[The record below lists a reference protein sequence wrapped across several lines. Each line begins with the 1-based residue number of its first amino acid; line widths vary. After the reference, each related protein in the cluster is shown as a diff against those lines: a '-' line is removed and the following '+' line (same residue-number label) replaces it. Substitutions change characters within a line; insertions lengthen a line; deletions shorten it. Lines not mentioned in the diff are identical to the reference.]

1 MICLLS
7 DIHGNLEAL
16 NAVLDDSQRFNITDF
31 IIAGDLIDYGAD
43 SVKVIGTVYDL
54 VKRGVVTSIAGNH
67 DVLSDESVSIENLI
81 STKYGRQSMEITR
94 EEMKDFLQSDDSFMF
109 NDLTCYL
116 EQKLD
121 CNVRIGHAN
130 VGVSSSD
137 LLYSKFGK
145 LISSESCSN
154 VLDYRAGRQVNI
166 IGHSH
171 IQGYQYRNGQLYVN
185 PGSVGQP
192 RNGDCRAQ
200 YALLDTDSCQV
211 RFRRVDYDIEKASRK
226 IIKSG
231 RDRFLANRLYFGV

>member
-67 DVLSDESVSIENLI
+67 DVLADESVSIESLI

-94 EEMKDFLQSDDSFMF
+94 EEVKDFLQSDDSFMF
-109 NDLTCYL
+109 NDLTRYL

-121 CNVRIGHAN
+121 CNVRVGHAN
-130 VGVSSSD
+130 VDVSRSD

-145 LISSESCSN
+145 LISSESCSEFLN
-154 VLDYRAGRQVNI
+154 YRAGRVNI

-171 IQGYQYRNGQLYVN
+171 IQGYQYRNNQLYVN

-200 YALLDTDSCQV
+200 YALLDTESRQV
-211 RFRRVDYDIEKASRK
+211 KFRRVNYDIEKASRK

-231 RDRFLANRLYFGV
+231 RDRFLSDRLYFGV

>member
-1 MICLLS
+1 MTCLLS

-16 NAVLDDSQRFNITDF
+16 SAVLEDSQKYNITNY
-31 IIAGDLIDYGAD
+31 IIAGDLIDYCAD
-43 SVKVIGTVYDL
+43 SVNVISTIYNL
-54 VKRGVVTSIAGNH
+54 GVVISIAGNH
-67 DVLSDESVSIENLI
+67 DVLVDESISIESLI
-81 STKYGRQSMEITR
+81 RTKYGRQSMEITR
-94 EEMKDFLQSDDSFMF
+94 KEMKDFLSSEDSFMF
-109 NDLTCYL
+109 NHLTCYL

-121 CNVRIGHAN
+121 YNIRVGHAN
-130 VGVSSSD
+130 VDVSRSD

-145 LISSESCSN
+145 LISSESCSEFLN
-154 VLDYRAGRQVNI
+154 YRAGQVNI

-200 YALLDTDSCQV
+200 YALLDTERRQV
-211 RFRRVDYDIEKASRK
+211 KFRRVNYDIEKASRK

-231 RDRFLANRLYFGV
+231 RDRFLSDRLYFGV